1 MCKCLPRNL
10 AFKKMWYCVL
20 PVGCW
25 WSQWAVMAAHHCYFW
40 WWWWSDALWVTLIRW
55 WLHSMLSYLQCVV
68 EISLQSHINDVLP
81 GWCAK
86 GWGQVIWSCK
96 LSLHVHG
103 ENYILFELVFGFIL
117 IVDIHLSLAASL
129 FIFFSSG
136 NRVVKYFKLCW
147 WCCCL
152 QQRWKEKFF
161 VNVGTDCGLTIA
173 GFYYVCFSR
182 SDGSVHGFYYDP
194 NSRFVWLYS
203 CP

>member
-1 MCKCLPRNL
+1 
-10 AFKKMWYCVL
+10 VL

-68 EISLQSHINDVLP
+68 EISLQSHKNNVLP

-117 IVDIHLSLAASL
+117 IVDIHLNLPASL
-129 FIFFSSG
+129 SIFFSSG
-136 NRVVKYFKLCW
+136 NRVVKYFELCW

-152 QQRWKEKFF
+152 QQRWKEKFVVMALSMASTMILTAGLYDSILVPKRKF
-161 VNVGTDCGLTIA
+161 LWISRLTIYCNHVSGDIIWRA
-173 GFYYVCFSR
+173 FF
-182 SDGSVHGFYYDP
+182 
-194 NSRFVWLYS
+194 
-203 CP
+203 